1 MILANCIDMILFFS
15 TFKNNTSPSGVFG
28 ITFKDIDFYGTNYFI
43 YNRGPSITVSHCTH
57 CIVQ

>member
-1 MILANCIDMILFFS
+1 MILFFS
-15 TFKNNTSPSGVFG
+15 TFKNNTSPSGIFG
-28 ITFKDIDFYGTNYFI
+28 VTFKDLEFYGTNYFI